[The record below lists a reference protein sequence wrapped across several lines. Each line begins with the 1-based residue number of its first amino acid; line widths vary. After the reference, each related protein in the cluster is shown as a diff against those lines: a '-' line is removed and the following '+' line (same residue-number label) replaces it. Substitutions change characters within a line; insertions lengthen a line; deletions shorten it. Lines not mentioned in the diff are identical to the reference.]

1 MPLILG
7 CFALAMPRVVLVI
20 VYLTTHLIESAYTT
34 MLWPALGLIFAPL
47 TTLAYAFAHGQTQG
61 NVTGFWLAFVIVAL
75 LIDIGIIGRSRGKK
89 KSRDD

>member
-20 VYLTTHLIESAYTT
+20 VYLTTHLIESAYATL
-34 MLWPALGLIFAPL
+34 LWPALGLIFAPL
-47 TTLAYAFAHGQTQG
+47 TTLAYAFAHQRSQG

-89 KSRDD
+89 KSRED